1 MTSATYNTNMQ
12 TSSEI
17 MCTSISL
24 FHRTE
29 QCARLSTGIHRVVQ
43 FSVDAGQT
51 SADNILPS
59 KFNFHKILNHEPR
72 HSSNPWCSKGPP
84 RLLSQMSPVSSV
96 ARLVSAS
103 ENCVSWC
110 GERRSKW
117 SIFYKFCSF
126 LCKVEI
132 KGSIFWLIKLQKV

>member
-1 MTSATYNTNMQ
+1 MTSTTYNTNMQ

-72 HSSNPWCSKGPP
+72 HSP
-84 RLLSQMSPVSSV
+84 QPVMQQGSSSSVVSDVSCLQV